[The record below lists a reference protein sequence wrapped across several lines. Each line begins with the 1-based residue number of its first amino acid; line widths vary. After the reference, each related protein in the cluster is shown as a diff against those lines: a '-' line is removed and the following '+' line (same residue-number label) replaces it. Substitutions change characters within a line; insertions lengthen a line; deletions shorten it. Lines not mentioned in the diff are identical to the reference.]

1 VVTRRTTPN
10 NNKNEYRGSRFL
22 ISTSLTFAN
31 RTKIL
36 HICALLAILASGLT
50 YSQEQ
55 AAEPA
60 TETPKK
66 SLLAEER
73 QRERSLSTQPYLATI
88 EKWDSRVDDL
98 IGKIFALQRDAF
110 DADDLYM
117 ELDSALRARVR
128 FLNNALKGA
137 KSPQDNVKAAAL
149 PGGMR
154 TIDDLDDS
162 VEVMYKARL
171 RLIEHITPSL
181 HLEVTATDVL
191 GVQTLNLEISYI
203 WQQIRFQMLSIPA
216 ALRNLMRR
224 IRIAPLPVIW
234 RFMEFILVIAIFN
247 WWSRWFPETLRRMRG
262 SLLEIRP
269 RSVAVLQRVRIV
281 WYVEQLRRPLEW
293 LLLFHVFFALID
305 MPGLNFLKGI
315 IEIVVRWILL
325 GWFSVSLLNAVAA
338 RGDAGMAGENA
349 RLRKRSLRLVATW
362 LVLLGLGLS
371 LAENLTGIATLH
383 AWVWRLF
390 QILALPVLLILLS
403 WWRKSIFH
411 SLERERESTDSL
423 DKLLKHRK
431 GLRSYSSA
439 ASGAVWL
446 MANSLRRRITRSFLR
461 FSADQGLTGSL
472 TSSHSETASDA
483 DKTENAPS
491 LAASVREQLLSRG
504 EFYDRYAR
512 PERRKLV
519 QRIKTHR
526 SGIVAISGERGIGKS
541 CFLERVRDSSNNK
554 MILLDCVSGEF
565 AEVEQNLGQA
575 LGIKRVDAKH
585 VTNKLTESGIQTIGI
600 DNLHRLVRPVIGGQ
614 KELIKL
620 TELIENV
627 SADVLWVISVDRFAW
642 QYLQR
647 ARADQAAVN
656 EVLELP
662 PWTEEQLAD
671 LFRQRNDEAGIEPNF
686 SDVKIPHEYLE
697 TTLDTAQERNEAGLY
712 RMIWALSGGNPSVA
726 LQIWADCLCPNEAG
740 HLNVT
745 IPTQPKTR
753 ELDNVSQN
761 ILLVLRAIAQSE
773 VISQADIADNLRLAT
788 GAVSSAMHY
797 CMSRGWIEETAGGYR
812 ISWEWF
818 RTITTVLARK
828 NLLAR

>member
-1 VVTRRTTPN
+1 MN
-10 NNKNEYRGSRFL
+10 
-22 ISTSLTFAN
+22 
-31 RTKIL
+31 L
-36 HICALLAILASGLT
+36 HICALLAILLSGLA

-55 AAEPA
+55 VAEPA
-60 TETPKK
+60 TETPEK

-73 QRERSLSTQPYLATI
+73 QRERSMSTQPYLATV

-98 IGKIFALQRDAF
+98 IRNIFALQKDAF

-117 ELDSALRARVR
+117 ELDGTLHARVR

-171 RLIEHITPSL
+171 RLIEYITPTL

-203 WQQIRFQMLSIPA
+203 WQQIRFQMLNIPGSV
-216 ALRNLMRR
+216 RDLMRR

-269 RSVAVLQRVRIV
+269 RSLEVLRRVRIV
-281 WYVEQLRRPLEW
+281 WYLEQLRRPLEW

-349 RLRKRSLRLVATW
+349 RLRKRSLRLIATW

-403 WWRKSIFH
+403 WWRKSIFLN
-411 SLERERESTDSL
+411 LERERESTDSL
-423 DKLLKHRK
+423 DNLLKHRK
-431 GLRSYSSA
+431 GLRR
-439 ASGAVWL
+439 SGAVWL
-446 MANSLRRRITRSFLR
+446 MANSLRRRVTRSFLR
-461 FSADQGLTGSL
+461 FSADQGLTSSL
-472 TSSHSETASDA
+472 TSSQSETASDA
-483 DKTENAPS
+483 EKKEKAPS

-519 QRIKTHR
+519 QRIKAHR

-541 CFLERVRDSSNNK
+541 CFLEHVRDSSDDK

-565 AEVEQNLGQA
+565 AEVEQKLGQA

-585 VTNKLTESGIQTIGI
+585 VTGKLTESGIQTIGI

-614 KELIKL
+614 KELIQL

-671 LFRQRNDEAGIEPNF
+671 LFRQRNAESDIEPNF
-686 SDVKIPHEYLE
+686 SDVRIPNEYLE
-697 TTLDTAQERNEAGLY
+697 TALDTAQERNEAGLY
-712 RMIWALSGGNPSVA
+712 RMIWTLSGGNPSVA

-740 HLNVT
+740 HLYVT

-753 ELDNVSQN
+753 ELDNVPQN

-773 VISQADIADNLRLAT
+773 VI
-788 GAVSSAMHY
+788 
-797 CMSRGWIEETAGGYR
+797 CGWIEETAGGYR

>member
-1 VVTRRTTPN
+1 V
-10 NNKNEYRGSRFL
+10 
-22 ISTSLTFAN
+22 
-31 RTKIL
+31 
-36 HICALLAILASGLT
+36 LLAILASGLA

-55 AAEPA
+55 VAEPA
-60 TETPKK
+60 TETPEK

-73 QRERSLSTQPYLATI
+73 QRERSMSTQPYLATV

-98 IGKIFALQRDAF
+98 IRKIFALQRDVF

-234 RFMEFILVIAIFN
+234 RFMEFILAIAIFN

-269 RSVAVLQRVRIV
+269 RSLEVLRRVRIV
-281 WYVEQLRRPLEW
+281 WYMEQLRRPLEW

-338 RGDAGMAGENA
+338 RGAAGMAGENA

-403 WWRKSIFH
+403 WWRKSIFLN
-411 SLERERESTDSL
+411 LERERESTDSL
-423 DKLLKHRK
+423 DNLLKHRK

-446 MANSLRRRITRSFLR
+446 MANSLRRRVTRSFLR
-461 FSADQGLTGSL
+461 FSADQGLTSSL
-472 TSSHSETASDA
+472 TSSQSETASDA
-483 DKTENAPS
+483 EKKENAPS
-491 LAASVREQLLSRG
+491 LATSVREQLLSRG

-519 QRIKTHR
+519 QRIKAHR
-526 SGIVAISGERGIGKS
+526 SGIVAITGERGIGKS
-541 CFLERVRDSSNNK
+541 CFLEHVRDSSNDK

-585 VTNKLTESGIQTIGI
+585 VTSKLTESGIQTIGI

-662 PWTEEQLAD
+662 PWTEEQLAN
-671 LFRQRNDEAGIEPNF
+671 LFEQRNDEAGIEPNF

-697 TTLDTAQERNEAGLY
+697 TTLDTTQERNEAGLY
-712 RMIWALSGGNPSVA
+712 RMIWTLSGGNPSVA

-773 VISQADIADNLRLAT
+773 VITQADIADNLRLAT
-788 GAVSSAMHY
+788 GAVSSAMLY

>member
-1 VVTRRTTPN
+1 MN
-10 NNKNEYRGSRFL
+10 
-22 ISTSLTFAN
+22 
-31 RTKIL
+31 L
-36 HICALLAILASGLT
+36 HICALLAILLSGLA

-55 AAEPA
+55 VAEPA
-60 TETPKK
+60 TETPEK

-73 QRERSLSTQPYLATI
+73 QRERSMSTQPYLATV

-98 IGKIFALQRDAF
+98 IRNIFALQKDAF

-171 RLIEHITPSL
+171 RLIEYITPTL

-203 WQQIRFQMLSIPA
+203 WQQIRFQMLNIPGSV
-216 ALRNLMRR
+216 RDLMRR

-269 RSVAVLQRVRIV
+269 RSLEVLRRVRIV
-281 WYVEQLRRPLEW
+281 WYLEQLRRPLEW

-349 RLRKRSLRLVATW
+349 RLRKRSLRLIATW

-403 WWRKSIFH
+403 WWRKSIFLN
-411 SLERERESTDSL
+411 LERERESTDSL
-423 DKLLKHRK
+423 DNLLKHRK
-431 GLRSYSSA
+431 GLRSFSSA

-446 MANSLRRRITRSFLR
+446 MANSLRRRVTRSFLR
-461 FSADQGLTGSL
+461 FSADQGLTSSL
-472 TSSHSETASDA
+472 TSSQSETASDA
-483 DKTENAPS
+483 EKKEKAPS

-519 QRIKTHR
+519 QRIKAHR

-541 CFLERVRDSSNNK
+541 CFLEHVRDSSDDK

-565 AEVEQNLGQA
+565 AEVEQKLGQA

-585 VTNKLTESGIQTIGI
+585 VTGKLTESGIQTIGI

-614 KELIKL
+614 KELIQL

-671 LFRQRNDEAGIEPNF
+671 LFRQRNAESDIEPNF
-686 SDVKIPHEYLE
+686 SDVRIPNEYLE
-697 TTLDTAQERNEAGLY
+697 TALDTAQERNEAGLY
-712 RMIWALSGGNPSVA
+712 RMIWTLSGGNPSVA

-740 HLNVT
+740 HLYVT

-753 ELDNVSQN
+753 ELDSVPQN

-773 VISQADIADNLRLAT
+773 VISQADIADNLRLPT
-788 GAVSSAMHY
+788 GAVGSAMHY